1 MEKLTRVACHFNNTN
16 LLRLIC
22 WIRCI
27 QLIELLVKNV
37 WSKIQYIARNLDHR
51 NVFKVII
58 TFLYRWRLYIGY
70 FSILSISFDFI
81 KNFSF
86 LPFIIVKIIS
96 MHFQIFVWTRLLESW
111 NHFLFC
117 WIFLP
122 DDKKARKNY
131 ESILRT
137 HK

>member
-1 MEKLTRVACHFNNTN
+1 MRQGYMEKLTRVACHFNNTN

-58 TFLYRWRLYIGY
+58 TFLYRWRLYVGY

-122 DDKKARKNY
+122 DDK
-131 ESILRT
+131 
-137 HK
+137 